1 MVKWEIDVALTQTEF
16 INSMKEGLLQ
26 LPFTNCL
33 GEGVFPTSTKIDGS
47 FLIVDLSDGTTFKIE
62 ATKM

>member
-16 INSMKEGLLQ
+16 INSMKEGILQ

-33 GEGVFPTSTKIDGS
+33 GEGVFPTSAKIDGS
-47 FLIVDLSDGTTFKIE
+47 FLVVDLSDGTTFKVQ
-62 ATKM
+62 ATKT

>member
-16 INSMKEGLLQ
+16 INSMKEGILQ

-33 GEGVFPTSTKIDGS
+33 GEGVFPTSAKVDGS
-47 FLIVDLSDGTTFKIE
+47 FLVADMSDGSTFKIQV
-62 ATKM
+62 TKV